1 MSVTDAEID
10 RLRAALELRP
20 EVAFAY
26 VFGSG
31 SSGPRHRLSDIDIA
45 VSVFPHAL
53 EPREKWKTAT
63 DLWLEL
69 WGVAEGALRRDDVD
83 LVLLHRAPPL
93 LADRVARNGE
103 VLFSRDEPSRIRWIV
118 ETKSRY
124 CDLKPLRE
132 MLDGFV
138 AERIRTRCYGGTFD

>member
-10 RLRAALELRP
+10 RLPEALEVRP

-31 SSGPRHRLSDIDIA
+31 SSGPQHRLSDVDIA

-53 EPREKWKTAT
+53 APRVERKTTT
-63 DLWLEL
+63 DLWLDL
-69 WGVAEGALRRDDVD
+69 WGVVERALRRDDVD

-93 LADRVARNGE
+93 LADRVARTGK
-103 VLFSRDEPSRIRWIV
+103 VLFSRDEPGRIRWIV

-124 CDLKPLRE
+124 CDLRPLRE
-132 MLDGFV
+132 MLDGVV
-138 AERIRTRCYGGTFD
+138 AQRIRTRCYGGTRD